1 MSDIESLTKILRD
14 LEIYSKK
21 IKDLDLLKKNILKKI
36 FLENEDKINQIN
48 LLNKGKN
55 EIITKDDIYIE
66 NQIDESDIEEDI

>member
-21 IKDLDLLKKNILKKI
+21 IKDLELLKKNILKKI

-48 LLNKGKN
+48 LLNNDKN

-66 NQIDESDIEEDI
+66 NQIDESDIEEDT